1 MNALRPDHG
10 CLELREL
17 RQMAASRSG
26 RTRLQNAL
34 TEYRARRGA
43 MSHRDQA
50 MHDIAAA
57 RVRYAL
63 DEAQADAA
71 ETQPVIQMGGDA
83 A

>member
-1 MNALRPDHG
+1 MNSLRPALG
-10 CLELREL
+10 RWELSEL
-17 RQMAASRSG
+17 RQWAASRTG
-26 RTRLQNAL
+26 RTRMQNLL